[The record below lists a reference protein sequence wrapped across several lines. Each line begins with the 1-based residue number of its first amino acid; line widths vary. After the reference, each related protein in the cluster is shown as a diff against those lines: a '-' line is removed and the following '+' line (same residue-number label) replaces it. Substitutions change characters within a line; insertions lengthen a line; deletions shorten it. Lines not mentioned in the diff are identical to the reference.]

1 MIIESRTKAIFWT
14 LMGSGTKHFIGLVYS
29 VVLARLLGP
38 TEFGVIAIAMIF
50 VSLTNVFIDSG
61 FSEGVIQIKKA
72 TTLHFDTVFIFNL
85 GVSLMFSLLI
95 FSLAH
100 PIGNFYEE
108 SDLVLVLQYFSVIP
122 LIAGLGIV
130 HKAILVR
137 SLNFKSLAL
146 RDSAALF
153 FGGSAGIIAAYQGFG
168 IYSLVW
174 KELISVSI
182 GVLALWIGTKWKP
195 SFVFS
200 KKSLKELLNFS
211 LFIFF
216 DNILRQVFNR
226 INTLFLGKIFSPTVL
241 GFYARAETL
250 NIMVSDYTSNSIR
263 KVIFPVLSS
272 LQDNEKEFQRVLII
286 SLNLALALT
295 ILLAGFLYFIGDPLI
310 IFLLTEKWAP
320 TIPLFRTLVFTSV
333 ASTAIAIYA
342 RAILSKGLAKV
353 KFRMGLFQRVFA
365 LLPLPIGFI
374 YGVQEFAIA
383 FLVSKFLI
391 VLAYTFFAKKYLSLD
406 FFISL
411 KAFVLPIVPLLLFM
425 AVFDWIKVLSWPE
438 LLVGTAYA
446 LSFILYLRIINHPL
460 FTFGKGQILKILQK
474 VRGQYS
480 WL

>member
-1 MIIESRTKAIFWT
+1 MVSFYWSLI
-14 LMGSGTKHFIGLVYS
+14 GSGIKQLFGLVVS
-29 VVLARLLGP
+29 IVLARILGP
-38 TEFGVIAIAMIF
+38 AEFGLIAVAMVF

-61 FSEGVIQIKKA
+61 LSEGVIQIKEA
-72 TTLHFDTVFIFNL
+72 TNQHFDTVFLFNL
-85 GVSLMFSLLI
+85 GVSLLFSLLI
-95 FSLAH
+95 FGLAH

-108 SDLVLVLQYFSVIP
+108 ADLGVVLKYLAVIP
-122 LIAGLGIV
+122 FIAGLGIV

-153 FGGSAGIIAAYQGFG
+153 FGGSAGIIAANQGFG

-182 GVLALWIGTKWKP
+182 GVLALWIGSKWKP
-195 SFVFS
+195 SFTFS
-200 KKSLKELLNFS
+200 KKSLNELLNFS
-211 LFIFF
+211 LFIFL

-241 GFYARAETL
+241 GFYTRAETL
-250 NIMVSDYTSNSIR
+250 NLMVSDYTSNSIR

-272 LQDNEKEFQRVLII
+272 LQDNEKEFQRVLIK
-286 SLNLALALT
+286 SLNLTLAMT
-295 ILLAGFLYFIGDPLI
+295 FLLAGFLYFIGDPLI

-320 TIPLFRTLVFTSV
+320 TIPIFRTLVFTSA

-353 KFRMGLFQRVFA
+353 KFRMGLFQRVFT

-391 VLAYTFFAKKYLSLD
+391 VLAYTFFAKRYLSLD

-411 KAFVLPIVPLLLFM
+411 KAFALPLVPLLLFM
-425 AVFDWIKVLSWPE
+425 TVFEWIKILNWPE
-438 LLVGTAYA
+438 LLVGAAYG
-446 LSFILYLRIINHPL
+446 LSFVFYLRIINHPL
-460 FTFGKGQILKILQK
+460 FTFGKGQILKTLLQK
-474 VRGQYS
+474 ARG
-480 WL
+480 

>member
-1 MIIESRTKAIFWT
+1 MIMDSRTKALTWT
-14 LMGSGTKHFIGLVYS
+14 LIGAAVKQVFGLVTS
-29 VVLARLLGP
+29 IMLARLLGP
-38 TEFGVIAIAMIF
+38 SDFGIIAVAMVF

-61 FSEGVIQIKKA
+61 LSEGVIQIKEA
-72 TTLHFDTVFIFNL
+72 TNRHFDTIFFFNL
-85 GVSLMFSLLI
+85 GVSLLFSLLI
-95 FSLAH
+95 FSLAN

-108 SDLVLVLQYFSVIP
+108 ADLGLVLQYLSVIP

-146 RDSAALF
+146 RDTAALF

-182 GVLALWIGTKWKP
+182 GVLALWSGSKWKP

-200 KKSLKELLNFS
+200 KKSLNELMNFS

-216 DNILRQVFNR
+216 DNILRQFFNR

-241 GFYARAETL
+241 GFYARAESL
-250 NIMVSDYTSNSIR
+250 NLMVSDYTSNSIR

-272 LQDNEKEFQRVLII
+272 LQDNEKEFQMVLIK

-295 ILLAGFLYFIGDPLI
+295 FLLAGFLYFIGDPLI

-320 TIPLFRTLVFTSV
+320 TVPLFRTLVFTSV

-353 KFRMGLFQRVFA
+353 KFRMGLFQRFFA

-391 VLAYTFFAKKYLSLD
+391 VFVYTFFAKKYLTLD
-406 FFISL
+406 FIVSV
-411 KAFVLPIVPLLLFM
+411 KAFMLPIVPLLLFM
-425 AVFDWIKVLSWPE
+425 AVFDWFRILNWPE
-438 LLVGTAYA
+438 LLVGAAYG
-446 LSFILYLRIINHPL
+446 LSFFLYLRMVNHPL
-460 FTFGKGQILKILQK
+460 FNFGKGQILKLLQK
-474 VRGQYS
+474 VRV
-480 WL
+480 